1 MREALFECFID
12 VGSSLKALLP
22 RKMFKTQ
29 CKVFFEQWLEK
40 RIVFLNSWI
49 RNWIKEYGV
58 SLRDP
63 NKRFQINQ
71 ANRGEKVFEYLKNIW
86 TVHKFFLDNF
96 EVDILIINGDQVPL
110 HRNESSSQ
118 KTLNLTSMDT

>member
-12 VGSSLKALLP
+12 VRSPVKAGLP

-40 RIVFLNSWI
+40 GIVFLNSWTP
-49 RNWIKEYGV
+49 NWIKEYGV
-58 SLRDP
+58 SLRHP

-71 ANRGEKVFEYLKNIW
+71 ADREEKIFE
-86 TVHKFFLDNF
+86 
-96 EVDILIINGDQVPL
+96 
-110 HRNESSSQ
+110 
-118 KTLNLTSMDT
+118 